1 MNDLMRPA
9 LYGAKHRIIPAS
21 KNNKRSKKIYE
32 FVGPICE
39 TTDKFLTSK
48 NFQILKQNDLII
60 ICDAG
65 AYGYS
70 LSSNYNSRPKPAE
83 IMIKGRKIKLI
94 QIRQKLADLI

>member
-1 MNDLMRPA
+1 MVL
-9 LYGAKHRIIPAS
+9 K
-21 KNNKRSKKIYE
+21 KKIISGWGRNVIRE
-32 FVGPICE
+32 CKTISVDEINHV
-39 TTDKFLTSK
+39 K
-48 NFQILKQNDLII
+48 NFQKLKEKDLII

>member
-1 MNDLMRPA
+1 MCIRD
-9 LYGAKHRIIPAS
+9 S
-21 KNNKRSKKIYE
+21 
-32 FVGPICE
+32 
-39 TTDKFLTSK
+39 
-48 NFQILKQNDLII
+48 FQILKQNDLII

-83 IMIKGRKIKLI
+83 IMIKGRKINLI